1 MKAFTRDVPMMG
13 KEHYV
18 RFGGVVGDFNPVHYD
33 LDFAK
38 KLRLPAVISQG
49 PLSFA
54 LALDAAGA
62 EAGFDGL
69 SKFSARIAAPVF
81 PDTPMTV
88 TCDEEGNL
96 TMAGKADGTTYLS
109 GTIESKA
116 NG

>member
-1 MKAFTRDVPMMG
+1 MKAFKRDVPVMG

-38 KLRLPAVISQG
+38 KLNLPAVISQG

-69 SKFSARIAAPVF
+69 TK
-81 PDTPMTV
+81 
-88 TCDEEGNL
+88 L
-96 TMAGKADGTTYLS
+96 
-109 GTIESKA
+109 
-116 NG
+116 